1 MESLR
6 RQLTPL
12 DALYLQRSYELA
24 ARGIGNTSP
33 NPPAGA
39 LVVRDGR
46 VVGEGY
52 HRRAGVAHAEPQ
64 ALEQAGSNARGSTV
78 YVSLEPCRHVGRTPP
93 CTTALIEAGV
103 ARVVAGTLDPT
114 DHGGADQLRKAG
126 IEFAVAEDPAARALI
141 EIFAGTMRGNR
152 PYAALKMAM
161 SLDGVIAARP
171 GVQERVG
178 SEAEERYV
186 RELRTIFDAV
196 MVGAGTIRVDD
207 PRLTVR
213 PPHDR
218 VRPYVRIVACQSEAV
233 SARSRVFAAQD
244 GYSKTV
250 VLAPAALGTT
260 FDGLREV
267 ADVIDVGPAGAATLD
282 LRLAMESLRARGIFS
297 VLCEGGPKLGA
308 SLLAGGLIDRVYWAI
323 APRFLSGGAAVP
335 VLSGADL
342 DLGLGRFDRVER
354 VGPDVVVSGTPCS
367 AA

>member
-1 MESLR
+1 M
-6 RQLTPL
+6 
-12 DALYLQRSYELA
+12 
-24 ARGIGNTSP
+24 
-33 NPPAGA
+33 
-39 LVVRDGR
+39 VRDGR

-52 HRRAGVAHAEPQ
+52 HRRAGEAHAEPQ

-93 CTTALIEAGV
+93 CTKALIEAGV

-114 DHGGADQLRKAG
+114 DHGGANQLKKRG
-126 IEFAVAEDPAARALI
+126 IEFVVAEDQAARALI
-141 EIFAGTMRGNR
+141 EIFAGTMRSNR

-161 SLDGVIAARP
+161 SLDGVIAPRP
-171 GVQERVG
+171 GLQARIG

-186 RELRTIFDAV
+186 RELRTISDAV

-218 VRPYVRIVACQSEAV
+218 VRPYVRIVACESDAV
-233 SARSRVFAAQD
+233 SVRSRVFAAED

-250 VLAPAALGTT
+250 VLAPAGLRTM

-267 ADVIDVGPAGAATLD
+267 ADVIDVGSAGAVTLD
-282 LRLAMESLRARGIFS
+282 LRQAMESLRARGIFS

-308 SLLAGGLIDRVYWAI
+308 SLLGARLIDRVYWAI
-323 APRFLSGGAAVP
+323 APRFLSGAAAVP
-335 VLSGADL
+335 VLSGTDL
-342 DLGLGRFDRVER
+342 DIGLARFDRVER